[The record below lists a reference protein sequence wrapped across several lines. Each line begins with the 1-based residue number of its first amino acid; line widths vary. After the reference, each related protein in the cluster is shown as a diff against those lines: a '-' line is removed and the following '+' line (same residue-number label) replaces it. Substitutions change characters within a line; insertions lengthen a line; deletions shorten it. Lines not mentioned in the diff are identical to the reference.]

1 MVNDLQMKPKSPKSD
16 AERIRDFQRKLYLKA
31 KQEKEFRFYVLY
43 DKIRESRFLKEAYRR
58 VKVNAGSPGVDGV
71 TFQTIERDGIEA
83 FLANIQKELEQ
94 KTYCPS
100 PVLRVYIEKANGKL
114 RPLGIPTIKD
124 RVVQMACKMVI
135 EPIFEADFEDSS
147 YGFRPKRSAHDAIAA
162 IKENLQSG
170 KTKILD
176 ADLSSY
182 FDTIP
187 HDKLMILIGK
197 RISDRNVIHLIKM
210 WLKAPIVEDGKPKG
224 GKNND
229 RGTPQGGVISP
240 LLANIYLHLV
250 DKIVNK
256 AESIF
261 GQNGIKIVRYADD
274 FVLMGK
280 QIPEQAINYLK
291 KILERMELTL
301 NEEKTKVLNAWKEPF
316 DFLGFTIGY
325 RKGFRKSKR
334 YLSIIPGKKAEKKFR
349 RNIDEYLKNSL
360 NVDDARLTKGLNEKI
375 RGWNGYFTIP
385 GVSHTSISR
394 RKLGY
399 YVGTKLEWY
408 FQRKSQ
414 KRKRLSNNQKAIHHL
429 MKHHGLIDMAK
440 APSMK
445 LANALR

>member
-1 MVNDLQMKPKSPKSD
+1 LVNDLRMKPRLPKCD
-16 AERIRDFQRKLYLKA
+16 KEKVRDFQRKLYLKA

-43 DKIRESRFLKEAYRR
+43 DKIRESRFLKEAYQR
-58 VKVNAGSPGVDGV
+58 VKANAGSPGVDGV
-71 TFQTIERDGIEA
+71 TFQAIEKDGVEI
-83 FLANIQKELEQ
+83 FLAILQEELEK
-94 KTYCPS
+94 KTYRPS

-124 RVVQMACKMVI
+124 RVVQMSCKMVI
-135 EPIFEADFEDSS
+135 EPIFEADFEASS
-147 YGFRPKRSAHDAIAA
+147 YGFRPKRSAHDAMAA
-162 IKENLQSG
+162 IKGNILSG
-170 KTKILD
+170 KTNILD

-187 HDKLMILIGK
+187 HDKLLILIGK

-210 WLKAPIVEDGKPKG
+210 WLKAPIVEDGKLKG
-224 GKNND
+224 GKTND

-256 AESIF
+256 AEGIF

-301 NEEKTKVLNAWKEPF
+301 NEEKTKVLNVREETF

-325 RKGFRKSKR
+325 RKGFRKGKQ

-349 RNIDEYLKNSL
+349 RNIDKYLKKSL
-360 NVDDARLTKGLNEKI
+360 NFNDERLVKGLNEKI

-385 GVSHTSISR
+385 GVSHTSESR
-394 RKLGY
+394 SSLSY
-399 YVGTKLEWY
+399 YVGIKLEWH

-414 KRKRLSNNQKAIHHL
+414 KGKRLSNNQKAIHHL
-429 MKHHGLIDMAK
+429 MKYHGLVNMAK

-445 LANALR
+445 LVNALR